1 MSSSG
6 QARTFDGVVPDPY
19 KTGRMS
25 PLRNIPGLNNPVVI
39 KTDMLHTFNLGIGG
53 DLASSG
59 VVALAKMKLF
69 QGRALQAQL
78 DYAYDLFD
86 EWCKINKKT
95 PTTKAFEKGKFHM
108 STSHEP
114 NSYVLVVALGF
125 LIFGDVEVK

>member
-1 MSSSG
+1 
-6 QARTFDGVVPDPY
+6 
-19 KTGRMS
+19 MS

-86 EWCKINKKT
+86 EWCKINNRPLLPKHSKR
-95 PTTKAFEKGKFHM
+95 AS
-108 STSHEP
+108 STCQR
-114 NSYVLVVALGF
+114 LMKQIGTFWCL
-125 LIFGDVEVK
+125 L